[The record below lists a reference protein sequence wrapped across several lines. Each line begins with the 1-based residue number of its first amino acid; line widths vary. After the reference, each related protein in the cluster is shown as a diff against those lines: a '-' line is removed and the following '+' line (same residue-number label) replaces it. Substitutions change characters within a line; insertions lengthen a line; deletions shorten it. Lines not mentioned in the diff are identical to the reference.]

1 MVYGGRRPEAVDCNR
16 ESLNTSVF
24 SKAVMDLNANT
35 DWKKPH
41 LPMDIAVSNRVGP
54 ARVLPHT
61 PHHHVFT
68 LLMCVTSASDG
79 NVLPY

>member
-1 MVYGGRRPEAVDCNR
+1 
-16 ESLNTSVF
+16 
-24 SKAVMDLNANT
+24 MDLNANT